1 MLQSSDVLPSLTFAR
16 VCGGEI
22 HSPGDPGE
30 FGMVV
35 FHRGFGY
42 GFGNAWLARATDKF
56 GGKTSRSSRYRW
68 TIGKIRRR
76 SSKSASAVF
85 RSPTAPMHERF
96 SLPPALSSMTL
107 PSILRQPALA
117 IGASGRLM
125 PDDVLGLFPKSYLR
139 QRTEEQRPIGGE
151 VGKWRSHL

>member
-1 MLQSSDVLPSLTFAR
+1 MAMSFPLLPLPASVAAKSIRLAVLVGSVWSCFIAL
-16 VCGGEI
+16 
-22 HSPGDPGE
+22 S
-30 FGMVV
+30 
-35 FHRGFGY
+35 GY
-42 GFGNAWLARATDKF
+42 GFGNVRLARAADKF

-76 SSKSASAVF
+76 SSKSASAGF

-107 PSILRQPALA
+107 PSISRQPALA

-125 PDDVLGLFPKSYLR
+125 PDDVVGLFPKWYLR